1 MPETDKKPEITHKSQ
16 LTEYFGQGCKPPGEW
31 SIGTEHEKFLFY
43 KNDSRRI
50 SYFGEPGIRTIF
62 KHLQNNGWQPVWEK
76 QNVVGLKKN
85 AAFVTLE
92 PGGQVEL
99 SGSKLKTL
107 QETSEETK
115 TYFDVLEDI
124 CEKLELFSLSLGFDP
139 LSARR
144 DVPWIPKTRYGFMK
158 EYMPRKGKL
167 GHEMMLN
174 TASVQV
180 NLDYSSEDD
189 MIKKMRVAQALQP
202 VATAIFANSPFS
214 QGKPNGFL
222 SYRAHVWDDTDPDR
236 CGFLP
241 FVFDTGFG
249 FEYWVDYLLDVPMYF
264 IQRGEEYLP
273 AGGMTFRDF
282 LQGKHKLKPTI
293 DDWDTHV
300 ATVFPDIRLKQFI
313 EMRGADAGSV
323 PHVTAVSA
331 LWTGLLYDS
340 ASLEESYELISNWN
354 INEVKE
360 MRSRVPKDGLNAA
373 SGNLHAG
380 KIAKQICQIA
390 ENGLKRRSEF
400 LGIDD
405 ESRFL
410 EPVRKITTSGV
421 TPAEM
426 LLQLNEKK
434 LSAGLNVSGW
444 EKYQLQILTGETN
457 DNSKI

>member
-1 MPETDKKPEITHKSQ
+1 MPEAEKPEIAHKSQ
-16 LTEYFGQGCKPPGEW
+16 LIEYFGQGCKPPEEW

-43 KNDSRRI
+43 KKDSRRI

-62 KHLQNNGWQPVWEK
+62 EHLQNNDWQPVCENK
-76 QNVVGLKKN
+76 NIVGLKKN
-85 AAFVTLE
+85 GASITLE

-99 SGSKLKTL
+99 SGKKVKTL
-107 QETSEETK
+107 QETFRETK
-115 TYFDVLEDI
+115 THFDELETI
-124 CEKLELFSLSLGFDP
+124 CEQLQLFSLSLGVDP
-139 LSARR
+139 LSDRQK
-144 DVPWIPKTRYGFMK
+144 VPWIPKERYGFMK

-180 NLDYSSEDD
+180 NLDYSSEED
-189 MIKKMRVAQALQP
+189 MIKKLRIAQALQP

-222 SYRAHVWDDTDPDR
+222 SFRAHVWDDTDPDR

-241 FVFDTGFG
+241 FVFDEGFG

-264 IQRGEEYLP
+264 IQRGENYLSP
-273 AGGMTFRDF
+273 KGMTFRDF
-282 LQGKHKLKPTI
+282 LQGKHTLKPTI
-293 DDWDTHV
+293 HDWDTHV

-323 PHVTAVSA
+323 PHVTAVTA

-340 ASLEESYELISNWN
+340 DSLEETVELISKWN
-354 INEVKE
+354 INELKE
-360 MRSRVPKDGLNAA
+360 MRSRVPKDGLNATG
-373 SGNLHAG
+373 GNLHAG
-380 KIAKQICQIA
+380 KIAKQICRIA
-390 ENGLKRRSEF
+390 ENGLKRRSGL

-410 EPVRKITTSGV
+410 EPVRKITTNGV

-426 LLQLNEKK
+426 LLQLFEKK

-444 EKYQLQILTGETN
+444 EEYQLQILTSETTN
-457 DNSKI
+457 NSKI